1 MAGTPSRRTWTA
13 LLLERPLPWF
23 LLLQFGLLFHNLDL
37 LPIWGD
43 EQFTL
48 DVVRQPWAAIPP
60 ILQADIHPPIYYF
73 LARLW
78 TQLPW
83 PGSGIAEL
91 RALSATICLVATVAV
106 DFLWLRNTSK
116 TTRLWFL
123 TLWCLSPSLLMYSR
137 MGRSYSLQLLVSVV
151 AIHFALRFLDEP
163 SSRRRLLTYALAA
176 GTLLYTHYL
185 PGLAVAGATALMLA
199 WRWIRQRDFLK
210 PLLISNALVA
220 LLYLP
225 WVATLAESVSRVS
238 SAEPYWLMQNVALE
252 TAVKLAYWFT
262 SFTFGEAFP
271 TWAIALGVVLG
282 PWVLWLLRH
291 GIMPQRL
298 LHRQSRRPPWL
309 PLVSVVALIGYL
321 GATAWVTFAF
331 VGARLLFVLPFYL
344 LLLLAGRERKPRAGT
359 VICTGLLVVSLGS
372 LTSYFNK
379 QGFLNQGYLV
389 PFGEIA
395 RYVRDHSTGS
405 DTPSRG
411 TSTTGALMLVEGY
424 NTDPSPLLA
433 ALDGDIETIK
443 IRGEPT
449 ETLASKRVNE
459 RRFDTIWY
467 LRNTHDI
474 SPGGVISRIESE
486 AAAHYDGTEHLFVP
500 YSTADRW
507 MARLLGWPPQAHHYR
522 LTEFRKP
529 HAGAPEETAP
539 QQPNQEK
546 P

>member
-1 MAGTPSRRTWTA
+1 MPPA
-13 LLLERPLPWF
+13 WF

-48 DVVRQPWAAIPP
+48 SVIGRPWAAIPT
-60 ILQADIHPPIYYF
+60 ILQADIHPPIYFF

-83 PGSGIAEL
+83 PGTDIAEL
-91 RALSATICLVATVAV
+91 RALSATICLLSTVVV
-106 DFLWLRNTSK
+106 DSLWVRNTSK

-123 TLWCLSPSLLMYSR
+123 TLWCLSPTLLMYSR
-137 MGRSYSLQLLVSVV
+137 MGRSYSLQLLVS
-151 AIHFALRFLDEP
+151 ALTIHFAVRFLDEP
-163 SSRRRLLTYALAA
+163 SSRRRLLTYSCAA
-176 GTLLYTHYL
+176 GVLLYTHYL
-185 PGLAVAGATALMLA
+185 PGLAVTGATALTLA
-199 WRWIRQRDFLK
+199 LRWVRQHRHDLLA
-210 PLLISNALVA
+210 PLLLSHTLVG

-225 WVATLAESVSRVS
+225 WAATLAESVSRVS
-238 SAEPYWLMQNVALE
+238 RAEPYRLVQNFMLE

-271 TWAIALGVVLG
+271 IWAILLGLLVG
-282 PWVLWLLRH
+282 PGALWLLWH
-291 GIMPQRL
+291 GCKTQPQPSKQLRW
-298 LHRQSRRPPWL
+298 PA
-309 PLVSVVALIGYL
+309 LVGLIALIGYL

-344 LLLLAGRERKPRAGT
+344 LLLLAGRERKPRSGT
-359 VICTGLLVVSLGS
+359 VICAGLLVVSLGS
-372 LTSYFNK
+372 LTSYFSK

-395 RYVRDHSTGS
+395 RYVRANSTAA
-405 DTPSRG
+405 
-411 TSTTGALMLVEGY
+411 GAPATRTLLLVEGY

-433 ALDGDIETIK
+433 ALNGHIECIK
-443 IRGEPT
+443 VRGEST
-449 ETLASKRVNE
+449 ETLALKLVNE
-459 RRFDTIWY
+459 QRFDTLWY

-486 AAAHYDGTEHLFVP
+486 AAARYHGQEHLFVP
-500 YSTADRW
+500 YSTADQW
-507 MARLLGWPPQAHHYR
+507 MARLLGWPPRTHHYR

-529 HAGAPEETAP
+529 PGNIDAGATLK
-539 QQPNQEK
+539 QEN

>member
-1 MAGTPSRRTWTA
+1 MAGTFHRRTWTA

-91 RALSATICLVATVAV
+91 RALSATICLIATVAV

-123 TLWCLSPSLLMYSR
+123 TLWCLSPTLLMYSR

-151 AIHFALRFLDEP
+151 AIHLALRFLDEP
-163 SSRRRLLTYALAA
+163 SSRRRLLTYSLATGA
-176 GTLLYTHYL
+176 LLYTHYL
-185 PGLAVAGATALMLA
+185 PGLAVAAATALVLA
-199 WRWIRQRDFLK
+199 LRWIRQRDLLK
-210 PLLISNALVA
+210 PLLISNALIA

-225 WVATLAESVSRVS
+225 WVATLAESLSRVS
-238 SAEPYWLMQNVALE
+238 SAQPYWLIQNFALE

-262 SFTFGEAFP
+262 SFTFEEAFP

-282 PWVLWLLRH
+282 PWILWLLRH

-298 LHRQSRRPPWL
+298 LHRQSRRPRWL

-344 LLLLAGRERKPRAGT
+344 LLLLAGRERRPRAGT
-359 VICTGLLVVSLGS
+359 VVCAGLLVVSLGS
-372 LTSYFNK
+372 LTAYFGK
-379 QGFLNQGYLV
+379 QGFRNQGYLV

-395 RYVRDHSTGS
+395 LYVREHSAGVGS
-405 DTPSRG
+405 
-411 TSTTGALMLVEGY
+411 STTGALMLVEGY

-433 ALDGDIETIK
+433 ALDGHVETIK

-449 ETLASKRVNE
+449 ETLASQRVNGV
-459 RRFDTIWY
+459 RLDVIWY

-486 AAAHYDGTEHLFVP
+486 ATASYRGKEHLFVP

-507 MARLLGWPPQAHHYR
+507 MARLLGWPPQTHHYR

-529 HAGAPEETAP
+529 PGRTPNESVP
-539 QQPNQEK
+539 QHSDQEN